1 MALPTPALEPARQP
15 VRLVIVDAD
24 RRVRQSLAELCDL
37 ETELTVVA
45 TAGTAAAAAEAIEEH
60 RPDLVLLD
68 PHLPDI
74 DQGLALV
81 AEIRARHP
89 GLRVLV
95 MGWSE
100 MLESAAR
107 TTGAHAF
114 VPKSASPADLVEIL
128 STSGGDTR

>member
-1 MALPTPALEPARQP
+1 MALLEPTRIP

-24 RRVRQSLAELCDL
+24 RRVRESLAGLCDL
-37 ETELTVVA
+37 EPMLTVVA
-45 TAGTAAAAAEAIEEH
+45 TAGTAAAAAEAIEEY

-74 DQGLALV
+74 DQGLALI

-100 MLESAAR
+100 VLESAAK

-114 VPKSASPADLVEIL
+114 IPKSASPADLVAIL
-128 STSGGDTR
+128 STSGGESR

>member
-1 MALPTPALEPARQP
+1 MALPIPALEPAHDP
-15 VRLVIVDAD
+15 VRIVIVDAD

-37 ETELTVVA
+37 ESELTVVA

-68 PHLPDI
+68 PHLPDV
-74 DQGLALV
+74 DQGLAFI
-81 AEIRARHP
+81 AETRARHP
-89 GLRVLV
+89 GTRVLV

-100 MLESAAR
+100 LLESAAM

-114 VPKSASPADLVEIL
+114 VPKSASPADLVAIL
-128 STSGGDTR
+128 STAGGNTP